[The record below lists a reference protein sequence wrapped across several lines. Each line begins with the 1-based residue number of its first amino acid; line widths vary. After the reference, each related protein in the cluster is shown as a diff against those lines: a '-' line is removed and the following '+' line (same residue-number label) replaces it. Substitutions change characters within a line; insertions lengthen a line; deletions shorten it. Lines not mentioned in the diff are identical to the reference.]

1 MEWMTYINF
10 FVITFNL
17 KHFSSHSPKM
27 FTTVKQI
34 NITSLVFYE
43 LSFLPSMYLSYRAHN
58 LQNIGKLVAKTLLN
72 KS

>member
-1 MEWMTYINF
+1 
-10 FVITFNL
+10 
-17 KHFSSHSPKM
+17 M